1 MELTL
6 SELRKA
12 TSYEIRLDNLLNLE
26 YTQSQKSYLV
36 M

>member
-12 TSYEIRLDNLLNLE
+12 TNYEIRLDNLLNLE